1 MPSLT
6 LKDIPVELMERLRSA
21 ARRERRSLTQ
31 QVFIFI
37 EGGLAERDHRAGQ
50 PSPAAARQVARWR
63 ELAGRWASDESFAD
77 EVAALAEART
87 SGRTVDL

>member
-6 LKDIPVELMERLRSA
+6 LKDIPEDVMERLRA
-21 ARRERRSLTQ
+21 VARRERRSLTQ
-31 QVFIFI
+31 QVLVLI

-50 PSPAAARQVARWR
+50 PSPAAAQQVARWR
-63 ELAGRWASDESFAD
+63 ELAGRWASDQSFAD
-77 EVAALAEART
+77 EVAGLAEART